1 MFLLQLLVC
10 SINEVTLNVFDRQK
24 QQDCDLNFR
33 RGIRVPWPSIRVA
46 AGVIR
51 GESCVRKTI
60 VPQVFMPCLGGSSGG
75 FLAAV

>member
-33 RGIRVPWPSIRVA
+33 RGIWIPWASMLVA
-46 AGVIR
+46 ARMIR
-51 GESCVRKTI
+51 G
-60 VPQVFMPCLGGSSGG
+60 
-75 FLAAV
+75 